1 MVAAAKGDAA
11 GALGQLDHTNLFPGG
26 VVDIELA
33 LREVYIAG
41 RIRHHARAAARD
53 KWRHAEAFESGQRE
67 ADKRGN
73 FVA

>member
-11 GALGQLDHTNLFPGG
+11 GALGQLDHTNLFPSG

-41 RIRHHARAAARD
+41 RIRHHAGAAARD
-53 KWRHAEAFESGQRE
+53 KRRQPRLLSPVRVRRISEAIS
-67 ADKRGN
+67 
-73 FVA
+73 